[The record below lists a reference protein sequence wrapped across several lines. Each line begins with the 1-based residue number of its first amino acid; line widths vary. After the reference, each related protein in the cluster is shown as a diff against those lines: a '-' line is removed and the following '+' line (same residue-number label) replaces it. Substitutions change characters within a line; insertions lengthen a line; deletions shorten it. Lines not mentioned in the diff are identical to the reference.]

1 MRGTLGAFIQSC
13 LILLVRADQWRL
25 KDSASCELNRKQTD
39 LNSFLWTIKRD
50 PPSYFYGTI
59 HVPYTRVWDFIPENS
74 KQAFQESNIVY
85 FELDLTDPYTI
96 SALTS
101 CQLLPQ
107 GENLQDVLPR
117 DIYRRLKRHLEYVKL
132 MMPSWMTPD
141 QRGKGLYADYLF
153 NAIAGNWER
162 KRPVWVMLMVN
173 SLTEADIKTR
183 GVPVLD
189 LYLAQEA
196 ERMRKRTG
204 AVEKVEE
211 QCHPLNG
218 LNFSQVIFAL
228 NQTLLQQ
235 ESLRAGSLQVPYT
248 TEDLIRH
255 YNCGDLNSI
264 IFNHDTSQV
273 PNFNNVTLPPNEQ
286 ATAQEIDSYFRQ
298 ELIYKRNER
307 MGKRVKALLEE
318 HPDKSFFFAFGAGHF
333 LGNNTVIDVLR
344 RQGYEVEHTPAGQPI
359 NRRSSSGPV
368 SPALEDH
375 YDESPQL
382 EPFLHEL
389 PHKEEGQGHTLE
401 EDLLPHM
408 LLPPDSLEVLEKSER
423 KMLKKKRRNKQKKQR
438 HRHFNDL
445 WVRIEESSVVQSPPP
460 PMVRIINGYITVQPP
475 DRIQSQY
482 NYHRVPSAA
491 PTPSTFSLSLLS
503 FLLTL
508 PIVISQIWTVA
519 L

>member
-1 MRGTLGAFIQSC
+1 MMVMVVVSWGAFLQTC
-13 LILLVRADQWRL
+13 LIMMVRANQHNPRETSCDL
-25 KDSASCELNRKQTD
+25 KAKQSE

-74 KQAFQESNIVY
+74 KQAFQESSIVY

-107 GENLQDVLPR
+107 GENLQDLLPK
-117 DIYRRLKRHLEYVKL
+117 DIYRRLKTHLDYVKL
-132 MMPSWMTPD
+132 MLPSWMTPD

-196 ERMRKRTG
+196 QRMRKRTG

-235 ESLRAGSLQVPYT
+235 ESLRAGGLQVPYT
-248 TEDLIRH
+248 TEHLIKH

-273 PNFNNVTLPPNEQ
+273 PNFKNATLPPSEQ
-286 ATAQEIDSYFRQ
+286 VTAQEIERYFRQ

-307 MGKRVKALLEE
+307 MGRRVRALLEE
-318 HPDKSFFFAFGAGHF
+318 HPHKTFFFAFGAGHF
-333 LGNNTVIDVLR
+333 LGNNSVIDVLQR
-344 RQGYEVEHTPAGQPI
+344 EGYEVEHMPAGQTLHSG
-359 NRRSSSGPV
+359 RRSGELTDADTP
-368 SPALEDH
+368 
-375 YDESPQL
+375 L
-382 EPFLHEL
+382 EPFLHESRDL
-389 PHKEEGQGHTLE
+389 QEDEDSHLLE
-401 EDLLPHM
+401 L
-408 LLPPDSLEVLEKSER
+408 LEKVEH
-423 KMLKKKRRNKQKKQR
+423 KLKKKRRNKQKKQR
-438 HRHFNDL
+438 HRQFNDL
-445 WVRIEESSVVQSPPP
+445 WVRMEESVTAEAPPP
-460 PMVRIINGYITVQPP
+460 VVRIINGYITVQTHPQEHS
-475 DRIQSQY
+475 RANQ
-482 NYHRVPSAA
+482 HR
-491 PTPSTFSLSLLS
+491 TFSGSSSWSPALTSTALCVQILLLLLS
-503 FLLTL
+503 
-508 PIVISQIWTVA
+508 
-519 L
+519 